1 LPVRMVQRI
10 AIENFRCFEHFVLDG
25 LARVNLFGGPNN
37 CGKTALLE
45 AVYLGEHT
53 DVEKVSDLYV
63 FRNEKWNDINTSAN
77 PFRNLFADP
86 GNEIHI
92 CLDNSSLSI
101 AFKGD
106 VLYIGDSSSTLF
118 GDLDPRNLFYSIS
131 KIKELFASHHHSI
144 LFQPSQYRS
153 VQSAYF
159 NHFVQDETEGNAD
172 AYLKAFRTIDRL
184 IKAVRSKGNDRRIQ
198 VELEGQKGLFP
209 ISVLGDAVNRISCF
223 IGSLLRGSTRIL
235 LIDEIENGLHFT
247 KQEEFWTILFRLAI
261 EHDVQILANTHSL
274 EMIRAYNAAIQT
286 NGWASEAAYFELY
299 RDVESGSIDAERL
312 DAELLDYRLQ
322 MGRHLRG
329 EAS

>member
-1 LPVRMVQRI
+1 MVKRI
-10 AIENFRCFEHFVLDG
+10 AIHNFRCFEHFVLDG

-45 AVYLGEHT
+45 AVYLGEKT
-53 DVEKVSDLYV
+53 DKDKVSDLFI
-63 FRNEKWNDINTSAN
+63 FRNEKWSDLKTNSN
-77 PFRNLFADP
+77 PFRDLFAEPKKEILVELDGASQVMGFDENKTELILKDP
-86 GNEIHI
+86 
-92 CLDNSSLSI
+92 NSGQLGVFKEFSGEVSLRI
-101 AFKGD
+101 AKAVEVFD
-106 VLYIGDSSSTLF
+106 WQ
-118 GDLDPRNLFYSIS
+118 
-131 KIKELFASHHHSI
+131 HHAI
-144 LFQPSQYRS
+144 VFQPSQYKS
-153 VQSAYF
+153 IQYAYF

-172 AYLKAFRTIDRL
+172 AYLRAFQSIDSR
-184 IKAVRSKGNDRRIQ
+184 IKSVRSKGNDRRIQ

-209 ISVLGDAVNRISCF
+209 LSVLGDAVNRIACF
-223 IGSLLRGSTRIL
+223 IGSLLRGSTRML

-274 EMIRAYNAAIQT
+274 EMIRAYNAAIQK

-299 RDVESGSIDAERL
+299 RDSESGAIEAERL